1 MERIILLTTQRGGLV
16 FDPFCGAG
24 TTAIAAAKL
33 GRNFV
38 VTDLDPNYVRIT
50 NQKLAS
56 MRESADLFGS
66 FVVPRESVRRQKAG
80 ASKRE
85 VEMYLQQ
92 FAQRLGRVP
101 TTEEIEFEN
110 PAVLRKIDLVYPT
123 RGAALKR
130 CKVALTG
137 ALNSR

>member
-1 MERIILLTTQRGGLV
+1 MHSPIRSA
-16 FDPFCGAG
+16 AG

-38 VTDLDPNYVRIT
+38 VTDLDDNYVRIT
-50 NQKLAS
+50 KEKLAS
-56 MRESADLFGS
+56 LQANADLIGS
-66 FVVPRESVRRQKAG
+66 FVVPRQSVHKQKAG

-92 FAQRLGRVP
+92 FAQRLGSVP
-101 TTEEIEFEN
+101 TTEDIESEN
-110 PAVLRKIDLVYPT
+110 PDMLRKIDLIYPN

-130 CKVALTG
+130 AKVALTV
-137 ALNSR
+137 